1 MPTNLG
7 PEAIS
12 AVKAGHADVVAMY
25 AGDTQIFPNEVVL
38 QSAAYTDTSNMSATG
53 GSRIFRVA
61 GEIGSSYSLSGAA
74 TGSYNLSV
82 SPFDHTIT
90 ASNNNQCDSPSR
102 SFPITLTP
110 LGNTT
115 LQGGGSTFTSTF
127 TQTAGPA
134 TQSYPLTGSI
144 TVTNTNYVTTT
155 VSGQLRWAQGAS
167 WDIVWSY
174 SGSNVSSANLF
185 RAPASGSPG
194 TFGGTLPGSGSS
206 GSGTATYV
214 MGATPVSVITFLI
227 NVSSTGGCYTPNP
240 TSLTSATQY
249 P

>member
-25 AGDTQIFPNEVVL
+25 AGATQIFPNEVVL
-38 QSAAYTDTSNMSATG
+38 QSAAYTDTSNMSTTG
-53 GSRIFRVA
+53 GSRIFRVT
-61 GEIGSSYSLSGAA
+61 GEIGCSYSLSGSLS
-74 TGSYNLSV
+74 GSYNLAT
-82 SPFDHTIT
+82 SPFDHTVT
-90 ASNNNQCDSPSR
+90 ASNNSQCDSSSR
-102 SFPITLTP
+102 SFPVTLNP

-127 TQTAGPA
+127 TQNAGPT

-167 WDIVWSY
+167 WDITWSY
-174 SGSNVSSANLF
+174 SGSNVSSANLYRF
-185 RAPASGSPG
+185 PASGSSG

-206 GSGTATYV
+206 GSGTATFV
-214 MGATPVSVITFLI
+214 MGATPVSAITFLI
-227 NVSSTGGCYTPNP
+227 TVNSTGGCYAPNP

>member
-12 AVKAGHADVVAMY
+12 AVKAGHADVLAMY
-25 AGDTQIFPNEVVL
+25 AGATQIFPNEVEI
-38 QSAAYTDTSNMSATG
+38 QSAAYTNTSNISSSG
-53 GSRIFRVA
+53 GSRLFRVT

-74 TGSYNLSV
+74 TGSYNLLV
-82 SPFDHTIT
+82 SPFDHTVT
-90 ASNNNQCDSPSR
+90 ASNNNQCDSSSR

-127 TQTAGPA
+127 AQNAGPT

-155 VSGQLRWAQGAS
+155 VSGSLRWAQGAS

-174 SGSNVSSANLF
+174 SGSNVSNAYMF
-185 RAPASGSPG
+185 TAPGLDG

-214 MGATPVSVITFLI
+214 MGATPVSIITFLI
-227 NVSSTGGCYTPNP
+227 DVNSTGGCYAPNP
-240 TSLTSATQY
+240 TRLASATQY